1 MQEAGIAAVTT
12 IDDLCQKSDRAS
24 LIFLVLE
31 KKPPKKT
38 NYVFQ

>member
-1 MQEAGIAAVTT
+1 MHAAEIAAVTT

-31 KKPPKKT
+31 IKKQT

>member
-1 MQEAGIAAVTT
+1 MQEAGTAAVST

-31 KKPPKKT
+31 IKRNNN

>member
-31 KKPPKKT
+31 INPPQ